1 MNTSEIIILIV
12 NILYIVAI
20 IIYTKRSAKV
30 LNKSFGILLLLGLI
44 IPFVGVLTIWILRK
58 IKQRKES
65 RKLRNTEEVIQ
76 KIKTGKLPER
86 TLIQNSNFNATNQL
100 WEKYLILFEKQEE
113 KNAKRAEKE
122 RLSQVEAE
130 QKYDAKID
138 RLKQK
143 WGEGKVNRALREELF
158 VDMDLELL
166 KIAKGSPD
174 LVDERVVNNKH
185 KYKYFYGK
193 YTNQRGNPTYDFQVD
208 VEKGKV
214 IGWRNLKIN

>member
-30 LNKSFGILLLLGLI
+30 LNTSFGILLLLGLI

-130 QKYDAKID
+130 RKFDAKID

-174 LVDERVVNNKH
+174 LVDERVVNYKH

-208 VEKGKV
+208 VEEGKV

>member
-30 LNKSFGILLLLGLI
+30 LNTSFGILLLLGLI

-122 RLSQVEAE
+122 RLYQVEAE
-130 QKYDAKID
+130 RKFDAKID

-174 LVDERVVNNKH
+174 LVDERVVNYKH

-208 VEKGKV
+208 VEEGKV

>member
-1 MNTSEIIILIV
+1 M

-30 LNKSFGILLLLGLI
+30 LNTSFGILLLLGLI

-113 KNAKRAEKE
+113 KNANEEENNKPRFSYNFLLNEIDTNE
-122 RLSQVEAE
+122 SFNFDLDLNPNEDNNL
-130 QKYDAKID
+130 DAKI
-138 RLKQK
+138 
-143 WGEGKVNRALREELF
+143 N
-158 VDMDLELL
+158 
-166 KIAKGSPD
+166 
-174 LVDERVVNNKH
+174 
-185 KYKYFYGK
+185 
-193 YTNQRGNPTYDFQVD
+193 YTFKFFKN
-208 VEKGKV
+208 
-214 IGWRNLKIN
+214 

>member
-44 IPFVGVLTIWILRK
+44 IPFFGVLTIWILRK

-122 RLSQVEAE
+122 RLSQLEAE
-130 QKYDAKID
+130 RKYDAKID

-193 YTNQRGNPTYDFQVD
+193 YTNQRGTPTYDFQVD

>member
-1 MNTSEIIILIV
+1 M
-12 NILYIVAI
+12 
-20 IIYTKRSAKV
+20 
-30 LNKSFGILLLLGLI
+30 
-44 IPFVGVLTIWILRK
+44 RK

-65 RKLRNTEEVIQ
+65 RKLRNTQEVIQ

-130 QKYDAKID
+130 RKFDAKID

-174 LVDERVVNNKH
+174 LVDERVVNYKH

-208 VEKGKV
+208 VEEGKV

>member
-30 LNKSFGILLLLGLI
+30 LNTSFGILLLLGLI

-76 KIKTGKLPER
+76 KIKTGKLPKR

-113 KNAKRAEKE
+113 KNA
-122 RLSQVEAE
+122 
-130 QKYDAKID
+130 
-138 RLKQK
+138 
-143 WGEGKVNRALREELF
+143 
-158 VDMDLELL
+158 
-166 KIAKGSPD
+166 GS
-174 LVDERVVNNKH
+174 
-185 KYKYFYGK
+185 
-193 YTNQRGNPTYDFQVD
+193 
-208 VEKGKV
+208 
-214 IGWRNLKIN
+214 

>member
-12 NILYIVAI
+12 NILYIVSI

-30 LNKSFGILLLLGLI
+30 LNTSFGILLLLGLI

-130 QKYDAKID
+130 RKFDAKID

-174 LVDERVVNNKH
+174 LVDERVVNYKH

-208 VEKGKV
+208 VEEGKV